1 MNDIELR
8 EYFNRIYNN
17 AAQMSICIYAIMKN
31 NDNTAY
37 QLDIDESA
45 LSGLKTMFIKS
56 LRNTI
61 VDELQILNLS
71 TADERRNAIFVYDM
85 DIPPELTIMQQIL
98 NNDDFSLLNLSNNNL
113 SNIKSL
119 CIEIGNSDIQIVL
132 YKILSPVE
140 VFGRDKFFLVKSNT
154 RLTKIDEEFF
164 RFSPSF
170 HFFQIPNALFVVKL
184 EALEKLLGFHDVIK
198 REALLGVQSI
208 ENLSLVEN
216 IDSLRDLIDN
226 VTYARKLV
234 SIARNSP
241 VIQAQISNENIIRF
255 CKTYPTLADNI
266 HFNET
271 EDKILLDTKKSKK
284 LFMKLLMDDFLFS
297 QLTNLHYESIA
308 KDNIEIE

>member
-17 AAQMSICIYAIMKN
+17 AAQMSICIYAIMKD

-98 NNDDFSLLNLSNNNL
+98 NKDDFSLLNLSNNNL

-119 CIEIGNSDIQIVL
+119 CIGNW
-132 YKILSPVE
+132 E
-140 VFGRDKFFLVKSNT
+140 
-154 RLTKIDEEFF
+154 
-164 RFSPSF
+164 
-170 HFFQIPNALFVVKL
+170 
-184 EALEKLLGFHDVIK
+184 
-198 REALLGVQSI
+198 
-208 ENLSLVEN
+208 
-216 IDSLRDLIDN
+216 
-226 VTYARKLV
+226 
-234 SIARNSP
+234 
-241 VIQAQISNENIIRF
+241 
-255 CKTYPTLADNI
+255 
-266 HFNET
+266 
-271 EDKILLDTKKSKK
+271 
-284 LFMKLLMDDFLFS
+284 
-297 QLTNLHYESIA
+297 
-308 KDNIEIE
+308 

>member
-98 NNDDFSLLNLSNNNL
+98 NNDDFSLL
-113 SNIKSL
+113 IY
-119 CIEIGNSDIQIVL
+119 QITIYLILNHYVL
-132 YKILSPVE
+132 
-140 VFGRDKFFLVKSNT
+140 
-154 RLTKIDEEFF
+154 
-164 RFSPSF
+164 
-170 HFFQIPNALFVVKL
+170 KL
-184 EALEKLLGFHDVIK
+184 G
-198 REALLGVQSI
+198 
-208 ENLSLVEN
+208 
-216 IDSLRDLIDN
+216 
-226 VTYARKLV
+226 
-234 SIARNSP
+234 IA
-241 VIQAQISNENIIRF
+241 IF
-255 CKTYPTLADNI
+255 
-266 HFNET
+266 
-271 EDKILLDTKKSKK
+271 K
-284 LFMKLLMDDFLFS
+284 LFYIKF
-297 QLTNLHYESIA
+297 
-308 KDNIEIE
+308 